1 MTSSA
6 VSGGS
11 PASRDGRSRAKAV
24 PDGHLPVSEFLSD
37 RAAAPSPFGDDQT
50 FPLPVSSLVY
60 LHPTENPW
68 AKDH

>member
-1 MTSSA
+1 MGSS
-6 VSGGS
+6 VSDASDARTGGQ
-11 PASRDGRSRAKAV
+11 PV

-37 RAAAPSPFGDDQT
+37 RAAASSPFGDDQT

-68 AKDH
+68 AAGH

>member
-6 VSGGS
+6 VS
-11 PASRDGRSRAKAV
+11 DDSRANGRKGAV
-24 PDGHLPVSEFLSD
+24 ADGHLPVTELLSD
-37 RAAAPSPFGDDQT
+37 RPASNSPFGDDLT

-68 AKDH
+68 AKEH

>member
-6 VSGGS
+6 VTGT
-11 PASRDGRSRAKAV
+11 SRKQKGAV
-24 PDGHLPVSEFLSD
+24 PDGHLPVNEFLSD
-37 RAAAPSPFGDDQT
+37 RPAAASPFGDDVT

-68 AKDH
+68 AKSH